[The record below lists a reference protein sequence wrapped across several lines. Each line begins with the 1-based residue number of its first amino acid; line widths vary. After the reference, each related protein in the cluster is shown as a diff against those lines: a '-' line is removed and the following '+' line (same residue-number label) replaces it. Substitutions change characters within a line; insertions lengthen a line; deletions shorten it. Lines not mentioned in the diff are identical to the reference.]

1 MSEVQNNTKVEL
13 NWDAIDNLINNKMA
27 KLSNLSK
34 ELKIKSS
41 ELHDILVG
49 HYGDRIVFKR
59 GRNGGIFWSTKE

>member
-13 NWDAIDNLINNKMA
+13 NWDAIDNLINNKTA

-41 ELHDILVG
+41 ELHDMLVD
-49 HYGDRIVFKR
+49 HYGNRIIFKR
-59 GRNGGIFWSTKE
+59 GRKGGIFWSTKE